1 MANSYGVREVDTVS
15 NPRSIDWGGIMGQGA
30 TRVLIVDD
38 NHDLCDLLKGF
49 LNSQSDMS
57 VVGVAYDGI
66 EALRKISEL
75 EPDVVVLDI
84 IMPHLDGVG
93 VLERLSEQHSN
104 HQPRFVVLTAL
115 GQERIIQQLTE
126 MGADYYVVKPF
137 DVQTLADRI
146 RQVMSSPQEIK
157 GRKTIDYVPPPRDL
171 HSEVTRL
178 IHDMGIPAN
187 IRGYT
192 YIREAIILV
201 IGEPTLLNSV
211 TKELYPRVAEIF
223 DTTAARVERAIRHAI
238 EIAWTRGNIELLN
251 SLFGYTVSSEKGK
264 PTNSAFIARIADKIR
279 LDIRAS

>member
-1 MANSYGVREVDTVS
+1 MANSYCVREVAGIPD
-15 NPRSIDWGGIMGQGA
+15 PRSMDWGGIMGQGV

-38 NHDLCDLLKGF
+38 NHDLCEVLTGF
-49 LNSQSDMS
+49 LDSQSDMS

-66 EALRKISEL
+66 EALKKISEL

-84 IMPHLDGVG
+84 IMPHLDGMG
-93 VLERLSEQHSN
+93 VLERLSEQRLN
-104 HQPRFVVLTAL
+104 HRPRFVILTAL
-115 GQERIIQQLTE
+115 SQERIVQQLTDV
-126 MGADYYVVKPF
+126 GADYYVIKPF
-137 DVQTLADRI
+137 DIETLAERI
-146 RQVMSSPQEIK
+146 RQVMSSHQIIK
-157 GRKTIDYVPPPRDL
+157 GKHIDYSPPSRDL

-192 YIREAIILV
+192 YLREAIILV
-201 IGEPTLLNSV
+201 IGEATLLNSV
-211 TKELYPRVAEIF
+211 TKELYPRVADTF

-251 SLFGYTVSSEKGK
+251 GVFGYTVSSEKGK

>member
-1 MANSYGVREVDTVS
+1 
-15 NPRSIDWGGIMGQGA
+15 
-30 TRVLIVDD
+30 
-38 NHDLCDLLKGF
+38 
-49 LNSQSDMS
+49 
-57 VVGVAYDGI
+57 
-66 EALRKISEL
+66 
-75 EPDVVVLDI
+75 
-84 IMPHLDGVG
+84 
-93 VLERLSEQHSN
+93 
-104 HQPRFVVLTAL
+104 LT
-115 GQERIIQQLTE
+115 G

-146 RQVMSSPQEIK
+146 RRVMSSQQVIK
-157 GRKTIDYVPPPRDL
+157 GKHIEYSPPSRDL
-171 HSEVTRL
+171 HSDVTRL

-192 YIREAIILV
+192 YLREAIILV
-201 IGEPTLLNSV
+201 IGEVALLNSV

-251 SLFGYTVSSEKGK
+251 GLFGYTISSEKGK

>member
-1 MANSYGVREVDTVS
+1 
-15 NPRSIDWGGIMGQGA
+15 MGQG
-30 TRVLIVDD
+30 TIRVLIVDD
-38 NHDLCDLLKGF
+38 NHDLCEVLTGF

-66 EALRKISEL
+66 EALKKISEL

-93 VLERLSEQHSN
+93 VLERLAEQRQN
-104 HQPRFVVLTAL
+104 HRPRFIILTAL
-115 GQERIIQQLTE
+115 GQERIVQQLTD

-137 DVQTLADRI
+137 DVQTLAERI
-146 RQVMSSPQEIK
+146 RQVMSSHQVIK
-157 GRKTIDYVPPPRDL
+157 GRHVEYAPSSRDL
-171 HSEVTRL
+171 HCEVTRL

-192 YIREAIILV
+192 YLREAIILV
-201 IGEPTLLNSV
+201 IEEAQLLNSV
-211 TKELYPRVAEIF
+211 TKELYPRVAEMF

-238 EIAWTRGNIELLN
+238 EIAWTRGNIKLLN
-251 SLFGYTVSSEKGK
+251 TLFGYTVSSEKGK

-279 LDIRAS
+279 LDLRAS

>member
-1 MANSYGVREVDTVS
+1 
-15 NPRSIDWGGIMGQGA
+15 MGQGA

-38 NHDLCDLLKGF
+38 NHDLCDVLKGF
-49 LNSQSDMS
+49 LDSQSDMS

-93 VLERLSEQHSN
+93 VLERLSEQRLN
-104 HQPRFVVLTAL
+104 HRPRFVVLTAL

-126 MGADYYVVKPF
+126 IGADYYVVKPF
-137 DVQTLADRI
+137 DIQTLADRI
-146 RQVMSSPQEIK
+146 RQVMSSPRIIK
-157 GRKTIDYVPPPRDL
+157 GKQIDYVPPPRDL

-201 IGEPTLLNSV
+201 IDEPALLNSV
-211 TKELYPRVAEIF
+211 TKELYPRVAEAF
-223 DTTAARVERAIRHAI
+223 GTTAARVERAIRHAI

-251 SLFGYTVSSEKGK
+251 GLFGYTVSSEKGK

>member
-1 MANSYGVREVDTVS
+1 MANSYGVREVGTVS
-15 NPRSIDWGGIMGQGA
+15 DLRSIDWGGIMGQGA

-38 NHDLCDLLKGF
+38 NHDLCDVLKGF
-49 LNSQSDMS
+49 LDSQSDMS

-93 VLERLSEQHSN
+93 VLERLSEQRLN
-104 HQPRFVVLTAL
+104 HRPKFVVLTAL

-137 DVQTLADRI
+137 DIQTLADRI
-146 RQVMSSPQEIK
+146 RQVMSSPQIIRGK
-157 GRKTIDYVPPPRDL
+157 QTDYVPPPRDL

-192 YIREAIILV
+192 YIREAIISV
-201 IGEPTLLNSV
+201 IDEPTLLNSV
-211 TKELYPRVAEIF
+211 TKELYPRVAEVF
-223 DTTAARVERAIRHAI
+223 GTTAARVERAIRHAI

-251 SLFGYTVSSEKGK
+251 GLFGYTVSSEKGK

>member
-1 MANSYGVREVDTVS
+1 
-15 NPRSIDWGGIMGQGA
+15 MGQGS

-38 NHDLCDLLKGF
+38 NYDLCDVLKGF
-49 LNSQSDMS
+49 LDSQSDMS

-66 EALRKISEL
+66 EALRKIAEL

-84 IMPHLDGVG
+84 IMPHLDGMG
-93 VLERLSEQHSN
+93 VLERLSEQGLN
-104 HQPRFVVLTAL
+104 HRPRFVILTAL
-115 GQERIIQQLTE
+115 GQERIIQRLTE

-137 DVQTLADRI
+137 DIQTLADRI
-146 RQVMSSPQEIK
+146 RQVMSSPQVVRGK
-157 GRKTIDYVPPPRDL
+157 QVNYSLPSRDL

-192 YIREAIILV
+192 YLREAIILV
-201 IGEPTLLNSV
+201 IGETTLLNSV
-211 TKELYPRVAEIF
+211 TKELYPRVAETF

-238 EIAWTRGNIELLN
+238 EIAWTRGNIDLLN
-251 SLFGYTVSSEKGK
+251 GLFGYTVSSEKGK